1 MLLIR
6 RRQLARDT
14 YPAKPIPNK
23 KESGRHSIR
32 ERVLT
37 HCCYLFPTT
46 PIIYIRGKRGRSSA
60 LFFPGSFVPA
70 FFVGELLLAF
80 VVQLVFGLNHI
91 TNGKDCAFR
100 LKFNNGY
107 LRFDVCCFHLCLN
120 LYLLCRQLL
129 YENLLAVNDVDA
141 LLCYTEV
148 NAAAIQVVGCRGSS
162 GVGNSRRYCG
172 DVSSELIKGESF
184 KLSYCH

>member
-6 RRQLARDT
+6 RRQLARDS
-14 YPAKPIPNK
+14 YPAAPSPQQKRVRTPLNPRARPDSLLLSIP
-23 KESGRHSIR
+23 H
-32 ERVLT
+32 
-37 HCCYLFPTT
+37 T
-46 PIIYIRGKRGRSSA
+46 PIYIRGKRGRSSA

-91 TNGKDCAFR
+91 TNSKDCAFR